1 MSGFWLKM
9 STLAVPFLLCAC
21 GAPSP
26 AEPASNDSDAAVAR
40 SASEQDPA
48 TDVGSNDPPPDVI
61 ADTVREEIATAPIPT
76 SSVTIRYGGVDYPMQ
91 FPIEFTEAPV
101 CDYFFGFSQTA
112 FLTASTTPN
121 AKIGPRFIFRSG
133 VPIDGAPAYGFAFWP
148 DFDPA
153 DGENFDSLL
162 APVHFTVLDKGDGIV
177 GYEDDE
183 DYQAGDVF
191 TAASGK
197 GLTVEGSHLIYE
209 GPVSADRQDMI
220 RIDMTYCPDEH

>member
-9 STLAVPFLLCAC
+9 SALAVPVLLCAC

-26 AEPASNDSDAAVAR
+26 AEPARRGDATDAVK

-48 TDVGSNDPPPDVI
+48 TDVGSNDAQPDMI
-61 ADTVREEIATAPIPT
+61 ADTAPEEAPTAAIST
-76 SSVTIRYGGVDYPMQ
+76 SSATIRYDGVDYPLQ
-91 FPIEFTEAPV
+91 FPTEFTEAPV
-101 CDYFFGFSQTA
+101 CDYFFGFSRTA
-112 FLTASTTPN
+112 ILTASTTPN

-162 APVHFTVLDKGDGIV
+162 APVHFTLLDKGDGIV

-183 DYQAGDVF
+183 DYQAGDLF
-191 TAASGK
+191 NGN
-197 GLTVEGSHLIYE
+197 GLTVEGSHLVYE
-209 GPVSADRQDMI
+209 GPVAADGQDMI
-220 RIDMTYCPDEH
+220 RIDMTYCPDEN